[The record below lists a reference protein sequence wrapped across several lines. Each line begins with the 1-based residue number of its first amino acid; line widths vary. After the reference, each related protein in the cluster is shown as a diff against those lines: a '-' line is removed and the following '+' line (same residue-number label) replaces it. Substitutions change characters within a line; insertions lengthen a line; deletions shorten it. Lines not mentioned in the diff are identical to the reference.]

1 MVSSVLARHAMASDK
16 RLFRSNYAFFNQKS
30 LTRFVGHYIALN
42 EKVSSMPRLP
52 AAAPKNPFKHSAAF
66 DYHAEKRALDAQIQ
80 RLIHS
85 IAETAAASTAN
96 PSNFPIHPEYPPLP
110 PFKWRDANWGLIGTL
125 VFSLLSWWAILNSA
139 VPALASALKFVFNR
153 STL

>member
-85 IAETAAASTAN
+85 IAETAAASTAIYLIFQFTLN
-96 PSNFPIHPEYPPLP
+96 TPRFRPSNGEM
-110 PFKWRDANWGLIGTL
+110 RTGA
-125 VFSLLSWWAILNSA
+125 
-139 VPALASALKFVFNR
+139 
-153 STL
+153 

>member
-1 MVSSVLARHAMASDK
+1 MASDM
-16 RLFRSNYAFFNQKS
+16 RLFRSNYAFFNHES
-30 LTRFVGHYIALN
+30 LTRFVGHYIASN

-52 AAAPKNPFKHSAAF
+52 AAAPKNPSEHAAAF
-66 DYHAEKRALDAQIQ
+66 DYHAEKRVLDAQIQ

-85 IAETAAASTAN
+85 IAETAAATPTN
-96 PSNFPIHPEYPPLP
+96 PSNIPIHPEYPPLP
-110 PFKWRDANWGLIGTL
+110 PFNWRDANWGLIGIL
-125 VFSLLSWWAILNSA
+125 LFSLLSWWAILNSA